1 MIERIRAVHRVAVA
15 AAAAQDGVA
24 SRRMLRAAGIDRD
37 EVRGHVRAGRW
48 REHGRWT
55 IAVHTG
61 DLSLLAERW
70 RAVWEVGERIAVVDG
85 VSALHHRRLTGFSE
99 PSIHVSVPHTA
110 RTHPVDGV
118 VLHKVRTRPRRHVSA
133 TGLPVA
139 APGPAA
145 VRGAHWARSDRQAAL
160 IMVLPV
166 QQGLVTGDQLVVAT
180 REVRGRTRR
189 KFIRLVAADIA
200 GGAQALSE
208 LDFARICRIHGLPEP
223 PRQVVRRG
231 PRGRTYLDVRWA
243 CGLVVE
249 IDGAG
254 HRWGLAVSD
263 DNLRHNFATLAG
275 DTVLRID
282 TIGLRTLEEDF
293 MAQVV
298 TAHRRLTS
306 GC

>member
-1 MIERIRAVHRVAVA
+1 
-15 AAAAQDGVA
+15 
-24 SRRMLRAAGIDRD
+24 
-37 EVRGHVRAGRW
+37 
-48 REHGRWT
+48 
-55 IAVHTG
+55 
-61 DLSLLAERW
+61 
-70 RAVWEVGERIAVVDG
+70 
-85 VSALHHRRLTGFSE
+85 
-99 PSIHVSVPHTA
+99 
-110 RTHPVDGV
+110 
-118 VLHKVRTRPRRHVSA
+118 
-133 TGLPVA
+133 
-139 APGPAA
+139 
-145 VRGAHWARSDRQAAL
+145 
-160 IMVLPV
+160 MVLPV
-166 QQGLVTGDQLVVAT
+166 QQRLVTGDQLVVAT

-208 LDFARICRIHGLPEP
+208 LDFARVCRIHGLPEP
-223 PRQVVRRG
+223 QRQVVRRG
-231 PRGRTYLDVRWA
+231 PRGRIYLDVRWA